1 MHLVLRFHFVTLL
14 LLTIFAISRH
24 CRYNLNV
31 LIYFQCILIFIFYR
45 SCGLI
50 QIKMMMMMMMMI
62 ECTGSSY
69 RRYAFIDNVSG
80 IVVRRCGTLCLTI

>member
-50 QIKMMMMMMMMI
+50 QIKMMMM
-62 ECTGSSY
+62 
-69 RRYAFIDNVSG
+69 IDDDD
-80 IVVRRCGTLCLTI
+80 RMHWQLLQTLRIH